1 MSKAASTALIAELE
15 AAVRGGSPQRRLQML
30 RQVTDLFLSD
40 ADRLSENQIGV
51 FDDVLVLLMTR
62 MEARTLAH
70 LSTTLSGTSLAPKE
84 AVRQLAFHTE
94 AAVAAPVLTAS
105 ARLSESDLIEIATL
119 RGPQHLLAISNRNT
133 LSEGVTDALLK
144 HGDSHVSHA
153 LARNTGARF
162 SDTGYAT
169 LVESCE
175 KDSELAEKLGLRRDI
190 PPQVLRELVTRA
202 GLAVRNRL
210 LKTAPPEMRARI
222 EEAVQST
229 VTQIAPP
236 AVAPVNYAESDA
248 MVLAMNRTGKLGDQ
262 SINRFA
268 MQGEYTHIVAALAL
282 LCSVKAD
289 VIEPLIVNPR
299 PDDLIVACKA
309 SRLNWSTT
317 HMILRNRPNC
327 RPLTKEEI
335 AAGKAVFD
343 ALSLSSAQRTVK
355 IWSERST
362 AGTDPATISGR

>member
-1 MSKAASTALIAELE
+1 M
-15 AAVRGGSPQRRLQML
+15 
-30 RQVTDLFLSD
+30 
-40 ADRLSENQIGV
+40 
-51 FDDVLVLLMTR
+51 
-62 MEARTLAH
+62 
-70 LSTTLSGTSLAPKE
+70 
-84 AVRQLAFHTE
+84 
-94 AAVAAPVLTAS
+94 
-105 ARLSESDLIEIATL
+105 
-119 RGPQHLLAISNRNT
+119 
-133 LSEGVTDALLK
+133 
-144 HGDSHVSHA
+144 
-153 LARNTGARF
+153 
-162 SDTGYAT
+162 
-169 LVESCE
+169 
-175 KDSELAEKLGLRRDI
+175 RRDI